1 MSGTG
6 VGLPGRGSLGRGLL
20 GRGLPGGYRSRL
32 VPVGSPQDEP
42 RLPAPVLGVALVGFT
57 VIGGLSAFFE
67 ILLVPLYLG
76 SVIFPVT
83 LLLVVIG
90 NAMLPRLVRGLV
102 NSAAAS
108 LLPIVAWLAVV
119 AVTGFVPSPMGDV
132 LLPGY
137 GSGQYVG
144 EALVLLGLF
153 SGVISVFVDS
163 GRRRGPMADAP
174 TEVTARNR

>member
-1 MSGTG
+1 MNRAGLGLSGL
-6 VGLPGRGSLGRGLL
+6 GLAGPARAR
-20 GRGLPGGYRSRL
+20 R
-32 VPVGSPQDEP
+32 VPVGSPEDEP
-42 RLPAPVLGVALVGFT
+42 RLPAPVLVVALVGFT
-57 VIGGLSAFFE
+57 VIGGLSAVFE
-67 ILLVPLYLG
+67 LLLVPLYLG

-90 NAMLPRLVRGLV
+90 NVMLPRLVRGLV
-102 NSAAAS
+102 NAAAAS
-108 LLPIVAWLAVV
+108 LLPIVGWLAVV
-119 AVTGFVPSPMGDV
+119 AVMGFLPSGMGDV

-163 GRRRGPMADAP
+163 GRRRVPMADAS